1 MKATINGTLLEG
13 TPEEIIQYMN
23 LINAENKKYEIKV
36 SWEKQHPPKEIED
49 ELKAFWSRCAK
60 NF

>member
-13 TPEEIIQYMN
+13 TPEEINQYMN
-23 LINAENKKYEIKV
+23 LIKDENKKYEIKV
-36 SWEKQHPPKEIED
+36 SWEKQRPLKEIED
-49 ELKAFWSRCAK
+49 EHKAFWSRCAK